1 MAIGSLSRSEFLN
14 RLYQVVRPSTPID
27 SPEFLFG
34 RNKQI
39 NEITDALMAPGRHSF
54 IYGSRGVGKS
64 SLAHSVAYQLQ
75 EEADPILL
83 SCDSKSTLESIIS
96 EALRRAIDGHKKKSD
111 WSATITLGFAG
122 NGIKF
127 EHKNTKEVTNIEIYD
142 VSSAVYALQ
151 HLERIHS
158 EVPYIV
164 IDEFDRIEA
173 SEEREKF
180 GTLLKQ
186 LGDRRCKVKI
196 LFTGI
201 AESFQEVLHGH
212 ASSARQ
218 IHELKL
224 EPLPWDGRANI
235 IERAFTEFGIFIPE
249 DLKFRI
255 SGLSDGFPHYV
266 HIICEKILFNIF
278 DREEDIREVNYA
290 MFIEGLDSAVRSVE
304 QSLKSSYN
312 QATEA
317 RDAQYAYVLW
327 AVADSADLQ
336 RKKGDVWQSY
346 QDVCQQLKISPLT
359 DSAFSRI
366 LSYLKKEEYGGVVIP
381 AFAGKRKGWYRFN
394 ENMLRGYVRM
404 HAEVRGIKLD
414 FQKNF
419 TSNEPTANSRVNS
432 RFSKSFSQVEAE
444 VDYQQR
450 QEKELL
456 KELSKE
462 YAKRNR

>member
-1 MAIGSLSRSEFLN
+1 MAIGSLSRNEFLT
-14 RLYQVVRPSTPID
+14 RLYKVVRPSTPID

-34 RNKQI
+34 RSKQI

-64 SLAHSVAYQLQ
+64 SLAHSAAFQLQ

-83 SCDSKSTLESIIS
+83 SCDPTSTLESIIS
-96 EALRRAIDGHKKKSD
+96 EALRRAIDGHKKKSE
-111 WSATITLGFAG
+111 WSATISLGIAG

-127 EHKNTKEVTNIEIYD
+127 EHKNTKEITNIEIHD
-142 VSSAVYALQ
+142 VASAVYALQ
-151 HLERIHS
+151 HLEKIHS
-158 EVPYIV
+158 EIPYVV
-164 IDEFDRIEA
+164 IDEFDRIEIPG
-173 SEEREKF
+173 EREKF

-186 LGDRRCKVKI
+186 LGDRRSKVKI
-196 LFTGI
+196 IFTGI
-201 AESFQEVLHGH
+201 AESFKEVLCGH

-235 IERAFTEFGIFIPE
+235 IERAFSEFDIFIPE

-278 DREEDIREVNYA
+278 DREENIKEVNYA

-312 QATEA
+312 LATEA

-327 AVADSADLQ
+327 SVADSADLQ

-346 QDVCQQLKISPLT
+346 LDVCQQLKIYPST
-359 DSAFSRI
+359 DTAFSRM
-366 LSYLKKEEYGGVVIP
+366 LSCLKKEEYGVVVIP
-381 AFAGKRKGWYRFN
+381 AFPGKRKGWYRFN

-419 TSNEPTANSRVNS
+419 TSNEPTANSKINV
-432 RFSKSFSQVEAE
+432 RFSKNVSQIEAE
-444 VDYQQR
+444 VDYLKR
-450 QEKELL
+450 KEKELL
-456 KELSKE
+456 KDLSSE